1 MAEIRNTFVKSKMN
15 KDLDD
20 RLLSKGEYRNAEN
33 VQISRSEGEDV
44 GALENILGNNI
55 ITNWGLN
62 SIPNLEIIGYTTDE
76 SKDRA
81 FFIATNYID
90 VSDNELD
97 YPAPY
102 GASCYI
108 LMFDN
113 KAVDAVDKYKILVQG
128 RFLNFSKTHPVYGID
143 LIEDLLFW
151 TDNRNQPRKIN
162 ITKAIASSTHYTTE
176 EQISVAKYY
185 PYVAP
190 DLYSTVTVDIV
201 SGTGIG
207 PYVVSAADI
216 AKLDTGMLF
225 KYTNISQRPSSDEE
239 FNCYIN
245 TIDDAAAEFTI
256 DRTLVTG
263 NLSGSVTFI
272 YPSGQDA
279 SNVWLPPSCTGIYE
293 SGGGSIGVNI
303 VVVNINGQVPEVGMR
318 VTCPGIL
325 EGSNSTTGQFLVTNV
340 SYTPGNATVLVQLNQ
355 ALPAELVA
363 GENNLIQFSSLN
375 GYYKNNWPGDAEYL
389 REKFVRFAYRFK
401 FEDGEYSVISPFT
414 QPAFIPK
421 QDGYFFDSPSRENQT
436 IYLPQEESAGASTI
450 VKFFE
455 NKVNNIF
462 LNIKTPYAVNQLAS
476 KLNVLEIDILYKESN
491 GLAIQVIETI
501 PVTDASITGNSTSL
515 YTYNYQSRKPFRTL
529 PEKETTRVF
538 DKVPVRALSQSIVGN
553 RVVYGNFIDKHTPP
567 ENLNYNVNVSEKFP
581 TSPTSAGSTIRNY
594 SRVSYPN
601 HTLKQNRTYQV
612 GIVLADKYGRQS
624 DVVLSSLDASQY
636 TLDSATF
643 NGSTIYSPYKEFSD
657 PVISKWFG
665 NSLKVLFR
673 DSIPSTQTGEYA
685 EGYPGLYK
693 SGEYSETTSSVP
705 NASLTSFIF
714 TAEVNENISVGDII
728 TGVDAGG
735 SPFIRSVREISVS
748 RTVVYFNESL
758 NFGSNQALIFHGEEN
773 KLGWYTYKVVVKQTE
788 QEYYNVYLPNINR
801 TGPLAALNNSD
812 LSTNQYLTSESYYTP
827 LISDNINKISSDLQE
842 VQPEQTQFRTSD
854 DILFPR
860 VGFNPDVSDN
870 GTLAENYSA
879 NFFVGRDFIQVN
891 SIAKIKDLGIQ
902 SVNIDGI
909 DLGKI
914 DAVNGGTTTAGT
926 TVYDRPIFGGS
937 GQGAKAQVIVTG
949 SGTNNFAWIIITDG
963 GSGYLPSD
971 GICTVAPWTSAST
984 GYVAGQSQWSGNIQI
999 TVDASVLTTERG
1011 TDITPLTSQGLYN
1024 ATSNPPVAQLSS
1036 NGKFII
1042 GGDYNKNYVFS
1053 TLEVKPLQSRLEI
1066 FWETS
1071 TSGLV
1076 SELNSSI
1083 GTGGSATPV
1092 APISRS

>member
-55 ITNWGLN
+55 ITNWGLDGV
-62 SIPNLEIIGYTTDE
+62 PNLEIIGYTTDE
-76 SKDRA
+76 AKDRA
-81 FFIATNYID
+81 FFTATNYTD

-97 YPAPY
+97 HPAPY

-113 KAVDAVDKYKILVQG
+113 QAVDPVDKYKILVQG
-128 RFLNFSKTHPVYGID
+128 RFLNFSKTHPIYGID

-162 ITKAIASSTHYTTE
+162 TTKAIASSTHYTTE

-190 DLYSTVTVDIV
+190 HLYSTVTVDII

-207 PYVVSAADI
+207 PYVVSASDI

-225 KYTNISQRPSSDEE
+225 KYTNIVQRPSSDEE

-245 TIDDAAAEFTI
+245 TINDAAAEFTI
-256 DRTLVTG
+256 DRTLASG

-272 YPSGQDA
+272 YPSCQDA
-279 SNVWLPPSCTGIYE
+279 SDVWLPPSCTGIYE
-293 SGGGSIGVNI
+293 QTSAGINV

-318 VTCPGIL
+318 VTCPGIV

-340 SYTPGNATVLVQLNQ
+340 SYTPGNATVIVQLNQ
-355 ALPAELVA
+355 TLPAELVA

-462 LNIKTPYAVNQLAS
+462 LNIETPYAVNQLAS
-476 KLNVLEIDILYKESN
+476 KLNVTEIDILYKESN

-538 DKVPVRALSQSIVGN
+538 DKVPVRALSQSVVGN

-567 ENLNYNVNVSEKFP
+567 ENLDYNINVSEKFS
-581 TSPTSAGSTIRNY
+581 TSPISAASTVRNY

-612 GIVLADKYGRQS
+612 GIVLSDKYGRQS

-636 TLDSATF
+636 TLDGSTF
-643 NGSTIYSPYKEFSD
+643 NGSTVYSPYKEFSD
-657 PVISKWFG
+657 PVLSKWFG

-693 SGEYSETTSSVP
+693 SGTYNETTSATTFATLSY
-705 NASLTSFIF
+705 F
-714 TAEVNENISVGDII
+714 TFTVAVNENIEVGDII
-728 TGVDAGG
+728 TGLDAGG
-735 SPFIRSVREISVS
+735 NPFIRSVNEINVA
-748 RTVVYFNESL
+748 RTIVYFNNDL
-758 NFGSNQALIFHGEEN
+758 DFDASNPQLVFHGEEN

-788 QEYYNVYLPNINR
+788 QEYYNVYLPNINT
-801 TGPLAALNNSD
+801 TGPLAALNNSAG
-812 LSTNQYLTSESYYTP
+812 STNQYLTSESYYTP

-870 GTLAENYSA
+870 GTLEENYSA
-879 NFFVGRDFIQVN
+879 NFFVGREFIQVN
-891 SIAKIKDLGIQ
+891 NIAKIKDLGIQ
-902 SVNIDGI
+902 SVNADGI
-909 DLGKI
+909 DVGKI
-914 DAVNGGTTTAGT
+914 DAANGGGTTAGT
-926 TVYDRPIFGGS
+926 AVYDRPIIGGS
-937 GQGAKAQVIVTG
+937 GVGAKARVIVST
-949 SGTNNFAWIIITDG
+949 SGVNNFAWVVITDG
-963 GSGYLPSD
+963 GYGYLPSD
-971 GICTVAPWTSAST
+971 GACTIGNWVGSNPE
-984 GYVAGQSQWSGNIQI
+984 YIAGQSQWTGNIDI
-999 TVDASVLTTERG
+999 TIDASVLTTERG
-1011 TDITPLTSQGLYN
+1011 TDLTPLTSQGLYN

-1042 GGDYNKNYVFS
+1042 GGEYNKNYVFS
-1053 TLEVKPLQSRLEI
+1053 TLEVKPLNSRLEV

-1083 GTGGSATPV
+1083 GGGGSATPV
-1092 APISRS
+1092 TPIERS